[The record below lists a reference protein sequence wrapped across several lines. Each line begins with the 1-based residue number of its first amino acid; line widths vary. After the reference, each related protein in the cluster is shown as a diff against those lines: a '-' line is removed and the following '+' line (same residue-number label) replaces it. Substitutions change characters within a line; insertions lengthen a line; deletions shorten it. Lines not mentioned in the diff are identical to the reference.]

1 MMRLPRSALLLLGI
15 CHNRCSKTNTALPC
29 MQVSMKTGDAYVE
42 FPNWANPFPKWAY
55 WRIKGRFL

>member
-15 CHNRCSKTNTALPC
+15 CQNRCSKTNTALPC
-29 MQVSMKTGDAYVE
+29 MQVSMNTGDAYVE

-55 WRIKGRFL
+55 